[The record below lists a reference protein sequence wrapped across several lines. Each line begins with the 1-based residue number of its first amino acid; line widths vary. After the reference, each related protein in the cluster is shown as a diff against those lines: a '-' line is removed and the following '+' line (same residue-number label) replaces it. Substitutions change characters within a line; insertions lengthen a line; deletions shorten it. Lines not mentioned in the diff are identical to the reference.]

1 MDSYKRIQ
9 VISLIGIFLAFVVV
23 GLGAWTRLVDAG
35 LGCPDWPGCYGYVW
49 MPETESEIEQ
59 ANIAYPE
66 RQFEVEKAIPEVVHR
81 YFAGTLGLLIF
92 GLFFIAIIAKT
103 KDKWLKNLIYAA
115 TLLVCVQSLFGYLTV
130 SLKLWPQVVTLHLL
144 GGFFTT
150 TLVFLIFLRSS
161 HLRSSF
167 NINFSLLPKTST
179 LLNWAFPFLLAQI
192 ILGVWLSSNYA
203 ALACPDFPTC
213 HGKWLPPADYAKGF
227 NFFQQIG
234 PDYLGGQMDVESRIA
249 IHFIHRLGAFAVSIV
264 FLLLSWRFFKENYP
278 LTSLGFA
285 SLISFQIVL
294 GISNIYFQVPLY
306 VAIAHNLGAL
316 FLLMYL
322 SFVRLKSSTISP
334 A

>member
-1 MDSYKRIQ
+1 M
-9 VISLIGIFLAFVVV
+9 
-23 GLGAWTRLVDAG
+23 
-35 LGCPDWPGCYGYVW
+35 
-49 MPETESEIEQ
+49 
-59 ANIAYPE
+59 N
-66 RQFEVEKAIPEVVHR
+66 
-81 YFAGTLGLLIF
+81 
-92 GLFFIAIIAKT
+92 
-103 KDKWLKNLIYAA
+103 
-115 TLLVCVQSLFGYLTV
+115 
-130 SLKLWPQVVTLHLL
+130 
-144 GGFFTT
+144 
-150 TLVFLIFLRSS
+150 
-161 HLRSSF
+161 
-167 NINFSLLPKTST
+167 T

-249 IHFIHRLGAFAVSIV
+249 IHFIHRLGAIAVSIV

-278 LTSLGFA
+278 LTSLGFV
-285 SLISFQIVL
+285 SLITFQIVL

>member
-1 MDSYKRIQ
+1 
-9 VISLIGIFLAFVVV
+9 
-23 GLGAWTRLVDAG
+23 
-35 LGCPDWPGCYGYVW
+35 
-49 MPETESEIEQ
+49 
-59 ANIAYPE
+59 
-66 RQFEVEKAIPEVVHR
+66 
-81 YFAGTLGLLIF
+81 
-92 GLFFIAIIAKT
+92 
-103 KDKWLKNLIYAA
+103 
-115 TLLVCVQSLFGYLTV
+115 
-130 SLKLWPQVVTLHLL
+130 
-144 GGFFTT
+144 
-150 TLVFLIFLRSS
+150 LVFLIFLRSS

-167 NINFSLLPKTST
+167 NINFSVLPKTNT

-249 IHFIHRLGAFAVSIV
+249 IHFIHRLGAIAVSIV

-285 SLISFQIVL
+285 SLITFQIVL

-306 VAIAHNLGAL
+306 IAIAHNLGAL
-316 FLLMYL
+316 FLMMYL

>member
-1 MDSYKRIQ
+1 M
-9 VISLIGIFLAFVVV
+9 SLIKN
-23 GLGAWTRLVDAG
+23 T
-35 LGCPDWPGCYGYVW
+35 
-49 MPETESEIEQ
+49 SEDTDLI
-59 ANIAYPE
+59 
-66 RQFEVEKAIPEVVHR
+66 VIPEAELPYPINDMR
-81 YFAGTLGLLIF
+81 FSK
-92 GLFFIAIIAKT
+92 FIDRTNSANK
-103 KDKWLKNLIYAA
+103 
-115 TLLVCVQSLFGYLTV
+115 
-130 SLKLWPQVVTLHLL
+130 
-144 GGFFTT
+144 
-150 TLVFLIFLRSS
+150 
-161 HLRSSF
+161 
-167 NINFSLLPKTST
+167 
-179 LLNWAFPFLLAQI
+179 I

-213 HGKWLPPADYAKGF
+213 HGTWLPPADYAKGF
-227 NFFQQIG
+227 NCFQQIG

-249 IHFIHRLGAFAVSIV
+249 IHFVHRLGAIAVSIV

-285 SLISFQIVL
+285 SLITFQIVL

>member
-1 MDSYKRIQ
+1 LDSYKRIQ

-35 LGCPDWPGCYGYVW
+35 IGCPDWPGCYGYVW

-115 TLLVCVQSLFGYLTV
+115 TVLVCVQSLFGYLTV

-167 NINFSLLPKTST
+167 NINFSVLPKTNT

-249 IHFIHRLGAFAVSIV
+249 IHFIHRLGAIAVSIV
-264 FLLLSWRFFKENYP
+264 FLLLSWRFFKENYL
-278 LTSLGFA
+278 LTSLGFV
-285 SLISFQIVL
+285 SLITFQIVF

-306 VAIAHNLGAL
+306 VAIAHNLRAL

-322 SFVRLKSSTISP
+322 SFVRLKSSTIIP